1 MMTDPLNALDTKMWK
16 IIPDDTTEPAELREL
31 KLELANN
38 TCKCKLCAI
47 HNNSLLDIGFG
58 CYDKEVQ
65 VKNSK
70 SFKDRFPQ
78 TLFGTKSLTNDL
90 TFRKDTFCPD
100 CHIAMVMNLLSSKEA
115 RVLKDEESE
124 TKSEMFSC
132 DKSTERAVV
141 FAEKTTSTK
150 EELKGHSELSLCDM
164 MSEYSTDMSTYFT
177 RNRKRNNE
185 KVTFEEIPIQK
196 PKVPVIS
203 RNCLCLENFVNSI
216 RPPLAYGVMRFK

>member
-1 MMTDPLNALDTKMWK
+1 MWK
-16 IIPDDTTEPAELREL
+16 IIPDDITEPIELREL

-47 HNNSLLDIGFG
+47 RNSSLDIGVG

-65 VKNSK
+65 VKNSR
-70 SFKDRFPQ
+70 SYIDRFPQ
-78 TLFGTKSLTNDL
+78 TLYGTKSLTNAD
-90 TFRKDTFCPD
+90 TSRKDTFCAG
-100 CHIAMVMNLLSSKEA
+100 CHIAMVMNLLSSKKA

-124 TKSEMFSC
+124 TKSEIFSC
-132 DKSTERAVV
+132 DKSTERAVT
-141 FAEKTTSTK
+141 FAEKITSTI
-150 EELKGHSELSLCDM
+150 EELKENHSELSLCDM

-185 KVTFEEIPIQK
+185 KVTFEETTIQK
-196 PKVPVIS
+196 PKVPAIS

-216 RPPLAYGVMRFK
+216 RPPLACDFMHFK